1 MQKEISVSQAQ
12 RKFYSILDDAVLHS
26 THYIITVEG
35 KPAVVLLSYG
45 EWLRLQALKLVVER
59 EAWLKDVAANWKPL
73 ARTRRIAKKKGL

>member
-12 RKFYSILDDAVLHS
+12 RRFYSIIDDAVLHG

-45 EWLRLQALKLVVER
+45 EWLSLQALKLVAVR

-73 ARTRRIAKKKGL
+73 ARVKRIQKKKGL